1 MAATS
6 TSQPCHND
14 APTIL
19 RDYED
24 LARVEVARII
34 ATIRRD
40 DEIRAILG
48 EVAIDELPEGAFLL
62 RRENRTVALRPGI
75 AGELGRYEHDV
86 LVALGVAGPVIYV
99 NIVECRVCI
108 TPEETDL
115 RVLQEIADQLGV

>member
-62 RRENRTVALRPGI
+62 RRENRTVALRPGV